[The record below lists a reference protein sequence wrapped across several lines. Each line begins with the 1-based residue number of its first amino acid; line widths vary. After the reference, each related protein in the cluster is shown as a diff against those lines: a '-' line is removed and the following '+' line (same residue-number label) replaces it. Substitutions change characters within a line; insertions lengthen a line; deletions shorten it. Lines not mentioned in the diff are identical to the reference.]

1 MSSYSLVKIVSLKL
15 MHQILYM
22 KLMSKARFCSL
33 ARFIWYRKKVEQIHD
48 KGSMDTNDDDQKSND
63 RKRPFDNSINEESDI
78 QNDEEW
84 ESVSSDKVTMITMFR
99 ESLLSFQNLV

>member
-1 MSSYSLVKIVSLKL
+1 
-15 MHQILYM
+15 
-22 KLMSKARFCSL
+22 MSKARFCSL

-99 ESLLSFQNLV
+99 ESLLSF